1 MVVVGAGAESCTTQ
15 ARLSPD
21 VRSALADV
29 ATELGDAVKAGDA
42 ARIQSMTVA
51 EFAASQQA
59 FAPTAELVHDVSAD
73 LGGDSLAVTQLYLLD
88 ARDRQAG
95 DTSEADFSCPLV
107 HSIAE
112 ADFSIPAL
120 PGGLYAFAMVEA
132 TGPRPWLLSFL
143 LRKDGGTWK
152 MAGFYPRAR
161 TAAGHD
167 GGWYWSAAYAAG
179 KAHQAWLSWL
189 LYGEADQL
197 LRPANFA
204 TSTKLDSL
212 RSQRRSFAPPELAN
226 GVTPT
231 APLLLKLAD
240 GTTAKLTGVEAHGSD
255 DGQRLELVL
264 HLAGAAQATDDQLKA
279 EAQAA
284 ARAFVDAHTEVRGHF
299 DTVVVFASADGRE
312 PIVTEQKLPEIP

>member
-1 MVVVGAGAESCTTQ
+1 MVAGAAAESCTTQ
-15 ARLSPD
+15 AKLPAET
-21 VRSALADV
+21 RSTLASV

-42 ARIQSMTVA
+42 AKIQSMTVA
-51 EFAASQQA
+51 EFASSQQV
-59 FAPTAELVHDVSAD
+59 FAPTAQLVHDVSTDVA
-73 LGGDSLAVTQLYLLD
+73 GDSLTVTQLYLLD

-107 HSIAE
+107 NSISE

-132 TGPRPWLLSFL
+132 TGAKPWLLSFL
-143 LRKDGGTWK
+143 LRQDAGTWK

-167 GGWYWSAAYAAG
+167 GGWYWNAAYAAG
-179 KAHQAWLSWL
+179 KAHQPWLSWL

-204 TSTKLDSL
+204 SSTKLDSL

-226 GVTPT
+226 GVTPS
-231 APLLLKLAD
+231 APLPLPLAA
-240 GTTAKLTGVEAHGSD
+240 GTTAKLTGLEAHGSD

-264 HLAGAAQATDDQLKA
+264 HLAGAMQATDAQLSA
-279 EAQAA
+279 EAKAA
-284 ARAFVDAHTEVRGHF
+284 AQAFVDAHAELRAHF

-312 PIVTEQKLPEIP
+312 PVVSEQKLAAIP